1 MPQQSH
7 ADAIRGYFDA
17 YRRKDKVHIESAL
30 AENFTFTSPY
40 DDSINKA
47 EYFRRCWPNSNV
59 IMEHIV
65 ESIIENDDSAF
76 VTYTAKT
83 NDGKEFRN
91 TEYMTFEGDKLKS
104 VDVYFGASYK
114 DGTFVRQQP

>member
-7 ADAIRGYFDA
+7 ADTIRGYFDA
-17 YRRKDKVHIESAL
+17 YRRKDKAHIERAL

-47 EYFRRCWPNSNV
+47 EYFRHCWSNSDL
-59 IMEHIV
+59 IKEHVVERIV
-65 ESIIENDDSAF
+65 ENADCAF
-76 VTYTAKT
+76 VTYLAKM
-83 NDGKEFRN
+83 NGGKEFRN

-114 DGTFVRQQP
+114 DSAFVRQQS